1 MSSQRVYVLV
11 ELTIHEGKFDAFEKI
26 AKQMI
31 ADTPQEPGTVGYE
44 WHLSP
49 DRRRCRILETYA
61 DANALLTH
69 FKGPV
74 VQQLVPKLLESSSVD
89 RAEVYGDP
97 GAEGREMLTGF
108 GAAIFDHWQGFSR

>member
-1 MSSQRVYVLV
+1 MPHVYLLV
-11 ELTIHEGKFDAFEKI
+11 ELIIHDGQFAAFDAT

-31 ADTPQEPGTVGYE
+31 ADTPNEPGALGYE

-49 DRRRCRILETYA
+49 DRKRCRIVETYA

-69 FKGPV
+69 LQGPV
-74 VQQLVPKLLESSSVD
+74 VQQLVPKLLESSAID

-97 GAEGREMLTGF
+97 GSEAREMLAGW
-108 GAAIFDHWQGFSR
+108 GAGIFDRWQGFHR